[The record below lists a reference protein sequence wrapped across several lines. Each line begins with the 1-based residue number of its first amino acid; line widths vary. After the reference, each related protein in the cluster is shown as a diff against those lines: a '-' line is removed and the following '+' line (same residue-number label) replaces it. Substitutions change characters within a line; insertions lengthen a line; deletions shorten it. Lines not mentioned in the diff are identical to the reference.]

1 MMFERLYQMLIK
13 EFLQIFRDPKM
24 RGIIFVMPI
33 LQVLVFGY
41 AVTLDVEHIRTAVLD
56 HDNSVASREFIA
68 RFARSGYFDV
78 VRQAR
83 DEAELKR
90 LIDRGEVSAAFQIN
104 HGYQDKIRSGRRA
117 EVQLIVDGTDSNTAG
132 VVLDYSTKIS
142 TRLSRDVLIS
152 WFTRVNGAFDPP
164 GRVDVQTRTWFNE
177 NLESRN
183 FYVPGVIAIVVM
195 LITLM
200 LTSMAVVREKEIGTI
215 EQIMVT
221 PITPLEFIL
230 GKTLPF
236 ALIGFVDVV
245 LVTVVGVFWFE
256 VPIQGSL
263 PLLFGATTLYLMT
276 TLGIGLLISTVS
288 RTQQQAMMSAFFF
301 YFPAVLLSGFMFP
314 IANMPLVVQ
323 WLTYLN
329 PLRYFLV
336 VVRGIF
342 LKGVGPEI
350 LWPEILAL
358 AVLGVLM
365 LWLAASRF
373 QKTLS

>member
-1 MMFERLYQMLIK
+1 MFERIKHMLIK

-24 RGIIFVMPI
+24 LGIIFLMPV
-33 LQVLVFGY
+33 LQVVVFGY
-41 AVTLDVEHIRTAVLD
+41 AVTLDVEHIRTAIYDL
-56 HDNSVASREFIA
+56 DNSVASRELVA
-68 RFARSGYFDV
+68 RFERSGYFDV
-78 VRQAR
+78 VEHVQS
-83 DEAELKR
+83 AESLRR
-90 LIDRGEVSAAFQIN
+90 LIDRGEIAAAIQIN
-104 HGYQDKIRSGRRA
+104 SGFADDLRLGRTA

-132 VVLDYSTKIS
+132 VILDYSNKI
-142 TRLSRDVLIS
+142 TMQLSQDVLVTR
-152 WFTRVNGAFDPP
+152 FTRVRGAFEMP
-164 GRVDVQTRTWFNE
+164 GRVELETRTWYNE
-177 NLESRN
+177 SLESRN

-221 PITPLEFIL
+221 PITPIEFIL

-236 ALIGFVDVV
+236 ALIGFADVI
-245 LVTVVGVFWFE
+245 LVTLVGVFWFG

-288 RTQQQAMMSAFFF
+288 GTQQQAMMSAFFF

-314 IANMPLVVQ
+314 IANMPQVVQ

-342 LKGVGPEI
+342 LKGVGLEI
-350 LWPEILAL
+350 LWPQMLAL
-358 AVLGVLM
+358 AILGIAM
-365 LWLAASRF
+365 LWLASRRF
-373 QKTLS
+373 QKTLA